1 MDEETWLEVQQAI
14 DEGQEL
20 SFDYRGEEWWISR
33 IDDERSFLLTRSSD
47 DLTQY
52 FKTAEELYEKG
63 MIDGRPFI
71 ERIAEL

>member
-1 MDEETWLEVQQAI
+1 MDEKTWLEVQQAI

-47 DLTQY
+47 SLTQY

>member
-1 MDEETWLEVQQAI
+1 MDEETWLEVQQAV

-47 DLTQY
+47 GLTKY

-63 MIDGRPFI
+63 MIDRRPFI

>member
-33 IDDERSFLLTRSSD
+33 MDDERSFLLTRSSD
-47 DLTQY
+47 SLTQY

>member
-1 MDEETWLEVQQAI
+1 MDEETWLEIQQAI

-47 DLTQY
+47 SLTQY

-63 MIDGRPFI
+63 MIDGKPFI

>member
-1 MDEETWLEVQQAI
+1 MDEETWLEIQQAI

-63 MIDGRPFI
+63 MIDGKPFI

>member
-47 DLTQY
+47 SLTQY

-63 MIDGRPFI
+63 MIDGRPFT

>member
-1 MDEETWLEVQQAI
+1 MDEKTWLEVQQAI

-20 SFDYRGEEWWISR
+20 SFDYRREEWWISR

-47 DLTQY
+47 GLTQY

>member
-1 MDEETWLEVQQAI
+1 MDEETWLEVQQAV

-47 DLTQY
+47 GLTQY
-52 FKTAEELYEKG
+52 RSEE
-63 MIDGRPFI
+63 R
-71 ERIAEL
+71 R

>member
-47 DLTQY
+47 SLTQY

>member
-63 MIDGRPFI
+63 MIDGKPFI